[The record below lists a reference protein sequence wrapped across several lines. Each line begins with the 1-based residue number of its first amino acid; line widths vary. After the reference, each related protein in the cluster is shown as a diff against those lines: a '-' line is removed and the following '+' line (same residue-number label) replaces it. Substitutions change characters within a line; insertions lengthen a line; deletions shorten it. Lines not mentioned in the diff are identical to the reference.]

1 MLSEHLCGVRG
12 QLAGASS
19 LHHVCSGEQT
29 DSVVRLHDRW
39 LYDTPLQHFRVPS
52 CPSCLPGS
60 PQALPGVPR
69 CLIPKESAKL
79 CFFPVVGASLQCS
92 RAFYR
97 ESGHMSPVFRSSRA
111 PALVVVYSIHIHCLL
126 LLVDSG
132 HCGFSVFNFLHLNF
146 SMSE

>member
-1 MLSEHLCGVRG
+1 MS
-12 QLAGASS
+12 
-19 LHHVCSGEQT
+19 
-29 DSVVRLHDRW
+29 
-39 LYDTPLQHFRVPS
+39 Y
-52 CPSCLPGS
+52 
-60 PQALPGVPR
+60 PQREREAL
-69 CLIPKESAKL
+69 L
-79 CFFPVVGASLQCS
+79 FPVVGASLQCS